1 MADKRR
7 EVTALRTIVV
17 SGRAALARATA
28 PADRERIQ
36 DRVHDL
42 LAELEQQ
49 VVGEGADKELLAA
62 IERKRRQLFD

>member
-1 MADKRR
+1 MAHKQR
-7 EVTALRTIVV
+7 EATALRTIVV
-17 SGRAALARATA
+17 SGRAALSKTTK
-28 PADRERIQ
+28 PDERERIQ

-49 VVGEGADKELLAA
+49 VIRDGADEELLTA

>member
-7 EVTALRTIVV
+7 EVTALRSIVV
-17 SGRAALARATA
+17 SGRAALASATA

-62 IERKRRQLFD
+62 IGRQRRQLFD